1 MSVTGIKS
9 TSFHVWAASF
19 LTGLGAEVYA
29 VTGHHLSAA
38 ALGFGV
44 QAIAGFVKTW
54 HDHGLRTAAIAAG
67 RDLEKVA
74 PIIVDDITKIA

>member
-1 MSVTGIKS
+1 MSATGIKS

-54 HDHGLRTAAIAAG
+54 HDHGLHCAAMFAA
-67 RDLEKVA
+67 RDLKKVV
-74 PIIVDDITKIA
+74 VDDIAKTA